1 MHITKQQF
9 QPLNKAGID
18 QDIARFIDKQDLR
31 YQTLTENI
39 VASLHHGKSDT
50 DCEMIEKFYTRLLPV
65 TYRDWIC
72 KY

>member
-1 MHITKQQF
+1 MHVTKQQF
-9 QPLNKAGID
+9 QPLIKAGIN

-31 YQTLTENI
+31 YQTLTEKI
-39 VASLHHGKSDT
+39 IASLHHSKSDT

-65 TYRDWIC
+65 TYRDWIR